1 MYYFNVTVL
10 EGLFKL
16 FYIWTNLSSRELG
29 SNCFERRMPVRHQFK
44 SDILCNLHPGNKIKS
59 KQDFYKMNTA
69 GQEIPAAL
77 RN

>member
-1 MYYFNVTVL
+1 MSYYFNVTVL

-16 FYIWTNLSSRELG
+16 FYIWTNLS
-29 SNCFERRMPVRHQFK
+29 FEYRMRVRHQFK